1 MSWVF
6 MYMSKRRLIIGISGK
21 YGCLFDEDLGV
32 VRYHENRWY
41 RSRKCKRLIMVRI
54 LWNTPVAGVEVEV
67 SMAYITLSTG
77 MESVPRNNNRRR

>member
-32 VRYHENRWY
+32 VRYHENRWSLL
-41 RSRKCKRLIMVRI
+41 RREQIRLRG
-54 LWNTPVAGVEVEV
+54 VAGVPVRLAV
-67 SMAYITLSTG
+67 
-77 MESVPRNNNRRR
+77 R

>member
-32 VRYHENRWY
+32 VRYHENRWDTELA
-41 RSRKCKRLIMVRI
+41 RCSDEKAR
-54 LWNTPVAGVEVEV
+54 
-67 SMAYITLSTG
+67 
-77 MESVPRNNNRRR
+77 

>member
-32 VRYHENRWY
+32 VRYHENRCTIN
-41 RSRKCKRLIMVRI
+41 SAVRD
-54 LWNTPVAGVEVEV
+54 AHK
-67 SMAYITLSTG
+67 
-77 MESVPRNNNRRR
+77 